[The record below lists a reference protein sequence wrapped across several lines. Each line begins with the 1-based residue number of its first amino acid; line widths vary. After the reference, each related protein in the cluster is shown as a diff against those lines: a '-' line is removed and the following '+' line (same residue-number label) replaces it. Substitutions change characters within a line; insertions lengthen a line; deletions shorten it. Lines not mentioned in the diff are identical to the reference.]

1 KKPRVSKINSIE
13 LRLSKGEAL
22 KPKNCIPAVKHGG
35 GSIMLWGC
43 FGVRGTGKL
52 HKVVG
57 IMMKEDYPQIL
68 QLHVEASTQ
77 LNFLEWPFQMLPA
90 LPVFVGVTTSLIQLL
105 TVFIRGLKKAS
116 SVLGGALGA
125 VFEMSATSEHPPPPP
140 I

>member
-1 KKPRVSKINSIE
+1 PSGRVAVCDESKWEIFGSNYCHY
-13 LRLSKGEAL
+13 AL

-57 IMMKEDYPQIL
+57 IMMKEDYSQIL

-77 LNFLEWPFQMLPA
+77 LNFLEWPFQSPNIN
-90 LPVFVGVTTSLIQLL
+90 VTNK
-105 TVFIRGLKKAS
+105 FRLKFRLNAQ
-116 SVLGGALGA
+116 
-125 VFEMSATSEHPPPPP
+125 
-140 I
+140 